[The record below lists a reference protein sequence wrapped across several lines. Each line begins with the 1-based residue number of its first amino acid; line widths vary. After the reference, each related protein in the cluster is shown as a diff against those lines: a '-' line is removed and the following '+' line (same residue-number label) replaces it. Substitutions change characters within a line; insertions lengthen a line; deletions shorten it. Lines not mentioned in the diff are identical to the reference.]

1 MNTRRMPRFD
11 RVERVVH
18 WTNAAFFFVL
28 IATGAALYIAPLSTL
43 VARRE
48 LMKSIHV
55 WAGLLLPI
63 PVVLALLVPAGR
75 QFRRDI
81 GRANRFTNDDR
92 LWWSKRTRARARLG
106 KFNPGQK
113 LNLVFIG
120 ASIVVMLGTGALM
133 RWPDQLNLRD
143 SWRTGAT
150 FVHDWTFVVLCAVI
164 AGHIVFAWRDPAS
177 LRSMVRGWVPE
188 QWAREERP
196 RWWAEFADPALPDP
210 IEPASANPIEN
221 VEAGADEGRGEALA
235 RAGEVSVIDA
245 VDGGAG
251 DRSGGRE
258 L

>member
-1 MNTRRMPRFD
+1 
-11 RVERVVH
+11 
-18 WTNAAFFFVL
+18 
-28 IATGAALYIAPLSTL
+28 
-43 VARRE
+43 
-48 LMKSIHV
+48 
-55 WAGLLLPI
+55 LLPI
-63 PVVLALLVPAGR
+63 PVLLALLVPAGR

-150 FVHDWTFVVLCAVI
+150 FVHDWPFVVLCVVI
-164 AGHIVFAWRDPAS
+164 AGHIVFAWREPAS

-196 RWWAEFADPALPDP
+196 RWWAEVVSADEL
-210 IEPASANPIEN
+210 ANPIEN
-221 VEAGADEGRGEALA
+221 VEAGVDEGRGEALA
-235 RAGEVSVIDA
+235 RAGEVSVADA